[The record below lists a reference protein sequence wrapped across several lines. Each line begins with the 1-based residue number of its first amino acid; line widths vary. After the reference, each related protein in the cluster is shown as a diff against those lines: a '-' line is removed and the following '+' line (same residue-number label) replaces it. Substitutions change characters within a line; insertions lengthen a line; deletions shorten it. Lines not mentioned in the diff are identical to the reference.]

1 MTGSDDELVLG
12 GRFKSTRRRRRRS
25 TEPLEPAIGAT
36 EPKRGTITVD
46 LKKKDAETISIAG
59 ATFSVEDRTP
69 AESLALVIA
78 WCADEPA
85 RLGEVALFGQRGAA
99 QTLGRGEGEDGEPR
113 VRFFRQRP
121 SRLSPTEPLSGLP
134 LSRRQLTVKPSGAS
148 LAVERVG
155 RCALLVNGVPTE
167 KALVSSGDTILLR
180 GQLLLFC
187 TRRVPSIPKTVYFLD
202 RSFGA
207 FGEPDGVGILG
218 EAPGMWQMRERI
230 AFAANAGKH
239 VLLHGESGTGK
250 ELAARAV
257 HGLSGRA
264 GKPFVARNAATLP
277 SGLIDAEL
285 FGNAKN
291 YPNPGMAERAGLI
304 GEADGG
310 TLFLDEI
317 AEIPAE
323 QQAHL
328 LRVLDS
334 DGEYQRL
341 GEATSRRSD
350 FILVGATNRDVRALK
365 HDVAAR
371 LTLRLELPPLDARRE
386 DIPLLVRH
394 LLLLAAKKGPL
405 IGERFLHE
413 GADGRLDARVDPELI
428 EDLLGRDYETHMREL
443 DALLWRAMAAS
454 PGDTVL
460 YTDDLRQESRGRD
473 AEPSADQLRA
483 ALKSAGSVQSAA
495 RALGLKSRYALYRLM
510 KKHGIEADGE

>member
-1 MTGSDDELVLG
+1 MKT
-12 GRFKSTRRRRRRS
+12 TRHHVS
-25 TEPLEPAIGAT
+25 SG
-36 EPKRGTITVD
+36 D
-46 LKKKDAETISIAG
+46 LKDAKTISIAG
-59 ATFSVEDRTP
+59 AALSTEDLPP

-85 RLGEVALFGQRGAA
+85 RIGEVALFSQRGAA
-99 QTLGRGEGEDGEPR
+99 QTLGRGDGDGEPR

-121 SRLSPTEPLSGLP
+121 GRLAPTEPLIGLP
-134 LSRRQLTVKPSGAS
+134 LSRSQLTVKPNGGN
-148 LAVERVG
+148 LGVERVG
-155 RCALLVNGVPTE
+155 RCALFVNGSPVE
-167 KALVSSGDTILLR
+167 KAVVVPGDTILLR

-187 TRRVPSIPKTVYFLD
+187 TRRVPSIPKTVYFLEKC
-202 RSFGA
+202 FGD
-207 FGEPDGVGILG
+207 FGGPDAVGILG
-218 EAPGMWQMRERI
+218 ESPGIWQMRERI

-239 VLLHGESGTGK
+239 LLLHGESGTGK

-257 HGLSGRA
+257 HTLSSRSA
-264 GKPFVARNAATLP
+264 KPFVSRNAATLP
-277 SGLIDAEL
+277 AGLIDAEL

-317 AEIPAE
+317 AEVPVE

-350 FILVGATNRDVRALK
+350 LILVGATNRDLSALK

-371 LTLRLELPPLDARRE
+371 FTLRLELPTLDERRE
-386 DIPLLVRH
+386 DIPLFVRH
-394 LLLLAAKKGPL
+394 LLLLAAKKSPQ
-405 IGERFLHE
+405 IGERFLNKN
-413 GADGRLDARVDPELI
+413 ADGRLDPRVDPALI
-428 EDLLGRDYETHMREL
+428 EELLVRTYDTHVREL
-443 DALLWRAMAAS
+443 EAILWRAMAGS

-460 YTDDLRQESRGRD
+460 LTDELRQESRGRD
-473 AEPSADQLRA
+473 AEPSVEQLRA
-483 ALKSAGSVQSAA
+483 ALRSAGSVKNAA
-495 RALGLKSRYALYRLM
+495 RVLGLKSRYALYRLM
-510 KKHGIEADGE
+510 KKHGIEADEE